1 MKNIKR
7 LFSDIVKAAILGLG
21 ISAIVGLV
29 LFLAGFLTRGFQ
41 VETGLEVGK
50 DGLLL
55 IASLGMLLLA
65 GMLLAKGKKPEQ
77 FTEMESWRKHFKIIG
92 YKTVIC
98 VVCFAFLMIASVFDE
113 ML

>member
-1 MKNIKR
+1 MKNIKG
-7 LFSDIVKAAILGLG
+7 LFIDLAKAAILGLG
-21 ISAIVGLV
+21 ISAAVGLV
-29 LFLAGFLTRGFQ
+29 LFLAGFLTRGFH
-41 VETGLEVGK
+41 VETGLEEGK

-65 GMLLAKGKKPEQ
+65 GMLLSKGKKPEQ
-77 FTEMESWRKHFKIIG
+77 FTEIESWRKHFNIIG

-98 VVCFAFLMIASVFDE
+98 VVCLAFLVIASVFDE